1 VQPRFVS
8 VQVGVA
14 HDYPGPPPWRS
25 AFVKEPVGAAPS
37 SAREG
42 LRATSAPTSRCTAR
56 PTRPSSRT
64 RSPHYDLWR
73 EEIGLDAG
81 PGGFAENLTV
91 EGADETSVCIGD
103 IVRVGGALLEVTFE
117 RGPCVK
123 IANRWGRPNLT
134 RLVGKAGRTGWY
146 HRVIEPGE
154 VRAGNAYELVER
166 PPGAPTVF
174 ETMRAR

>member
-1 VQPRFVS
+1 MQPRVVS

-25 AFVKEPVGAAPS
+25 AFVKEPVAGRAFLGE
-37 SAREG
+37 RGLEG
-42 LRATSAPTSRCTAR
+42 DECADLSVHGTPDQAVLAYALA
-56 PTRPSSRT
+56 
-64 RSPHYDLWR
+64 HYDLWR

-91 EGADETSVCIGD
+91 EGADETTVCIGD
-103 IVRVGGALLEVTFE
+103 VVRVGGALLEVTFE

-123 IANRWGRPNLT
+123 IANRWGRPDLT

-154 VRAGNAYELVER
+154 VGAGDAYELVER
-166 PPGAPTVF
+166 PPGAPTVL